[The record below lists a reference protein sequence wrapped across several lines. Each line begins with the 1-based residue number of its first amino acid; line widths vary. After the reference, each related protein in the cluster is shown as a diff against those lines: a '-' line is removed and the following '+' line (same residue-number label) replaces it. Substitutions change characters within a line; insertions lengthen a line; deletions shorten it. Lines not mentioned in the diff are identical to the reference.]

1 MKHKNYRYLSRGVLT
16 ATLAGAMV
24 FTPVAGIGVGLAP
37 TVRAEEAATA
47 GGYLNLEQ
55 MKANG
60 HREMYVGT
68 DWSGAQLEL
77 TEQDTGAHFEVKNF
91 GWANSEWALQY
102 VLNDLDLQAGV
113 SYEVEADITAS
124 RNKSVFVKLSDS
136 GMIESRIDLVA
147 GETYHF
153 QATSKP
159 DVAPT
164 TAKLFFALGQFTGEE
179 VSMAGAMDI
188 NNIRI
193 KNLTTG
199 AYLTVP
205 EKVVVEGSEYDFSKD
220 NSDGDVA
227 DPGTVKE
234 GYDLIWADEFDGNY
248 GDATVDANTGLNL
261 NNWAYQLGDGST
273 DCGNYGWGNNELQ
286 AYTNRKQ
293 NVAVNEDLTG
303 DGTPDGLL
311 RITASREDNGYVYA
325 GESAKNYT
333 SARLRSTTGEK
344 ALFNTTY
351 GYIEARMSLPATA
364 GAWPAFWM
372 LPESTTIYGGWPVSG
387 EIDIMESC
395 GAFADGAKNKAA
407 GTLHWGAPEHVY
419 KGSGNVNLDSD
430 TTYFHTYA
438 VDWEPGKM
446 VWYFDGKP
454 VTTRTNWNGK
464 ISGATADMSY
474 DAPFDQPFYMLLNLA
489 VDSGQ
494 FGGDANKA
502 QFVNDINMYVDYVRV
517 FQKSGGY
524 PDSVVKVVDN
534 NGNSD
539 WAQFEG
545 INQIAEITTSN
556 VAKASAGGGMDDAA
570 ADPGMWYLSHQ
581 SDATDA
587 TFDTV
592 ERDGN
597 AYAKVGVKTAGG
609 QDYSVQ
615 LIGHYNAKE
624 GYVYRVSYDTFAD
637 GGMVG
642 KTVNCDSKEWHGWST
657 YGIQSFELTEEPS
670 HNSFLFEQGEDFDNC
685 RIEFNVGS
693 KGSGNVYIGNVKVE
707 IVDPAELQ
715 KEADVRN
722 PSTKGDFIYNGSFD
736 QGNHH
741 VGYWSASEGTTLSVP
756 RYTTTD
762 LTGSDKRV
770 VDVASK
776 SNYEQIE
783 NGVKYYERRAQIS
796 GDGNVRPQVY
806 QSGLVMPKDAYHLT
820 FDLYSAKETAVTA
833 AVYEMD
839 GDKLGKRV
847 AAGRTT
853 VSAGKVNTFTWDVTT
868 TEDIADAAV
877 VFTFE
882 KDAKVQLDNV
892 SFIGANQGAAV
903 EAVPLG
909 DKQTWEGDNGGGGK
923 FAIQKDGEVY
933 YVENAASGNAWYAP
947 QIISNDFTLTEG
959 NRYRLT
965 FDYKME
971 GNSNN
976 RFDYIVQENGG
987 GWYAYQ
993 DVKALYVD
1001 EATQDA
1007 DGFNHE
1013 VAEFDAGR
1021 TLSTVHVV
1029 LGLGNSQASGDL
1041 KFSFKNVKLEL
1052 VTAGG
1057 NDGSAEGNR
1066 LEDVTDEEEP
1076 EVEPTTPSEPTAPSE
1091 PTTPSRPSQ
1100 PSQPATQAPAQNTAP
1115 TANPAP
1121 APAAT
1126 PAQAVAAQVNQGVTP
1141 VVRAANRNNTTTT
1154 TVTTQQDSDEEEEL
1168 SVEADGEVE
1177 TAEVSTTTAEEAA
1190 APLQN
1195 TALESPK
1202 ESKSAL
1208 PIVAVVLVAVAGVGI
1223 AGFIR
1228 FRNVVK

>member
-188 NNIRI
+188 NNVRI

-199 AYLTVP
+199 EYLTVP

-227 DPGTVKE
+227 DPGTIKE

-303 DGTPDGLL
+303 DGNPDGLL

-502 QFVNDINMYVDYVRV
+502 QFMNDINMYVDYVRV
-517 FQKSGGY
+517 FQKSSGY
-524 PDSVVKVVDN
+524 PDSVVKAVDN

-556 VAKASAGGGMDDAA
+556 VAKASAGGGMDDSS
-570 ADPGMWYLSHQ
+570 ADAGMWYLSHQ

-615 LIGHYNAKE
+615 LIGHYNAKA

-685 RIEFNVGS
+685 RIEFNVGA

-715 KEADVRN
+715 KETDVRK

-741 VGYWSASEGTTLSVP
+741 VGYWSASEGTTLTVP

-762 LTGSDKRV
+762 LTGSDKHV

-909 DKQTWEGDNGGGGK
+909 DKQTWGGDNGGGGK
-923 FAIQKDGEVY
+923 LDIAKDGDVY
-933 YVENAASGNAWYAP
+933 SLDNAVSGGAWYAP
-947 QIISNDFTLTEG
+947 QIISNDFTLMEG
-959 NRYRLT
+959 NRYRLS
-965 FDYKME
+965 FRYKME
-971 GNSNN
+971 GDSNN

-993 DVKALYVD
+993 DVTAVHADAATVD
-1001 EATQDA
+1001 AE
-1007 DGFNHE
+1007 GFNEE
-1013 VAEFDAGR
+1013 VVEFDAKK
-1021 TLSTVHVV
+1021 TLNNVHVV
-1029 LGLGNSQASGDL
+1029 IGLGNSAATGNL
-1041 KFSFKNVKLEL
+1041 KFLYKDVKIEL

-1057 NDGSAEGNR
+1057 DESTEGNR
-1066 LEDVTDEEEP
+1066 LEDVVDEEEP
-1076 EVEPTTPSEPTAPSE
+1076 AEEPSQPTEPEKEPSTPAQPSQ
-1091 PTTPSRPSQ
+1091 PSQ
-1100 PSQPATQAPAQNTAP
+1100 PSQPATQAPVQNTTPAA
-1115 TANPAP
+1115 TPAP
-1121 APAAT
+1121 APAQT

-1141 VVRAANRNNTTTT
+1141 VVRAANRNNNTTR
-1154 TVTTQQDSDEEEEL
+1154 TVTTETEVEEEEEL

-1195 TALESPK
+1195 TALENPK

>member
-1 MKHKNYRYLSRGVLT
+1 MKNKNNRHLYRGVLT

-24 FTPVAGIGVGLAP
+24 FQPVASLGLGVMP
-37 TVRAEEAATA
+37 TVRAEEAAVA
-47 GGYLNLEQ
+47 GGYLDLSQ

-68 DWSGAQLEL
+68 DWSGARLQV
-77 TEQDTGAHFEVKNF
+77 TEQDVSAHFDVENF

-102 VLNDLDLQAGV
+102 VLNDLDLQPGV
-113 SYEVEADITAS
+113 SYEVEADLTSS
-124 RNKSVFVKLSDS
+124 RDKAVFVKLSDS

-153 QATSKP
+153 KATSKP

-164 TAKLFFALGQFTGEE
+164 TAKLFFALGQFDGEE

-188 NNIRI
+188 KNVRI

-199 AYLTVP
+199 EYLTVP

-227 DPGTVKE
+227 DPGRTKD

-248 GDATVDANTGLNL
+248 GSATVDQNTGLNL

-303 DGTPDGLL
+303 DNVPDGLL
-311 RITASREDNGYVYA
+311 RITASREDDGYVYA
-325 GESAKNYT
+325 GESPKNYT
-333 SARLRSTTGEK
+333 SARLRSTTGEQ

-454 VTTRTNWNGK
+454 VATRTNWNGK

-494 FGGDANKA
+494 FGGDVNKA
-502 QFVNDINMYVDYVRV
+502 QFSNDINMYVDYVRV

-524 PDSVVKVVDN
+524 PDSVVKVVGDE
-534 NGNSD
+534 GNSD
-539 WAQFEG
+539 WAQYDG
-545 INQIAEITTSN
+545 VNQIAQITTSN
-556 VAKASAGGGMDDAA
+556 VAKASAGGGMDDSA
-570 ADPGMWYLSHQ
+570 ADAGMWYLSHQ

-587 TFDTV
+587 TFDAV
-592 ERDGN
+592 ERDGT
-597 AYAKVGVKTAGG
+597 AYAKVGVNTTGG

-615 LIGHYNAKE
+615 LIGHYNAKQ

-637 GGMVG
+637 GALVG

-657 YGIQSFELTEEPS
+657 YGIQSFELTAEPS

-685 RIEFNVGS
+685 RIEFNVGA
-693 KGSGNVYIGNVKVE
+693 KASGHVYIGNVKVE

-715 KEADVRN
+715 KEEETRK
-722 PSTKGDFIYNGSFD
+722 PSTKGDLIYNGSFD

-741 VGYWSASEGTTLSVP
+741 VGYWSATEGTTLNVP

-762 LTGSDKRV
+762 LTGSDKHV

-776 SNYEQIE
+776 TNYEQIE

-796 GDGNVRPQVY
+796 GDGQVRPQVY
-806 QSGLVMPKDAYHLT
+806 QSGLVMPADAYQLT
-820 FDLYSAKETAVTA
+820 FDLYSAKETTVTA
-833 AVYEMD
+833 AVYEMK
-839 GDKLGKRV
+839 GDALGKRV

-853 VSAGKVNTFTWDVTT
+853 VAAGKVNTFTWDVTT
-868 TEDIADAAV
+868 TEDIADAAI

-892 SFIGANQGAAV
+892 SFIGANQGASV

-909 DKQTWEGDNGGGGK
+909 DNQTWEGDNGGGGK
-923 FAIQKDGEVY
+923 LAIPKNGDVY
-933 YVENAASGNAWYAP
+933 SLENATSGGAWYAP
-947 QIISNDFTLTEG
+947 QIISNDFTLVEG

-971 GNSNN
+971 GGNN
-976 RFDYIVQENGG
+976 RFDYIVQENAGS
-987 GWYAYQ
+987 WYAYQ
-993 DVKALYVD
+993 DVKAVYVD
-1001 EATQDA
+1001 DATKDA
-1007 DGFNHE
+1007 DGFNRE
-1013 VAEFDAGR
+1013 VAEFEAGK
-1021 TLSTVHVV
+1021 TLNNVHIVM
-1029 LGLGNSQASGDL
+1029 GLGNSAANGDV

-1052 VTAGG
+1052 ITAGG
-1057 NDGSAEGNR
+1057 NGSAEGNR

-1076 EVEPTTPSEPTAPSE
+1076 EEEPSAPTQPTQPTQPEKEPTTPS
-1091 PTTPSRPSQ
+1091 Q
-1100 PSQPATQAPAQNTAP
+1100 PSNGGNTGTPAPAQPSTPVPQP
-1115 TANPAP
+1115 TPVQ
-1121 APAAT
+1121 
-1126 PAQAVAAQVNQGVTP
+1126 QAAAQVTEGVTP
-1141 VVRAANRNNTTTT
+1141 VVRAANRNTNTRTTTT
-1154 TVTTQQDSDEEEEL
+1154 TTTLDDAEEEAAL
-1168 SVEADGEVE
+1168 SVEAEDAVE
-1177 TAEVSTTTAEEAA
+1177 TAETVTATAEDAE
-1190 APLQN
+1190 APLEN
-1195 TALESPK
+1195 TALENPK
-1202 ESKSAL
+1202 EHKSAL
-1208 PIVAVVLVAVAGVGI
+1208 PIVAAILVAVAGIGV

-1228 FRNVVK
+1228 FKNMVK

>member
-1 MKHKNYRYLSRGVLT
+1 
-16 ATLAGAMV
+16 
-24 FTPVAGIGVGLAP
+24 
-37 TVRAEEAATA
+37 
-47 GGYLNLEQ
+47 
-55 MKANG
+55 
-60 HREMYVGT
+60 
-68 DWSGAQLEL
+68 
-77 TEQDTGAHFEVKNF
+77 
-91 GWANSEWALQY
+91 
-102 VLNDLDLQAGV
+102 
-113 SYEVEADITAS
+113 
-124 RNKSVFVKLSDS
+124 
-136 GMIESRIDLVA
+136 
-147 GETYHF
+147 
-153 QATSKP
+153 
-159 DVAPT
+159 
-164 TAKLFFALGQFTGEE
+164 
-179 VSMAGAMDI
+179 
-188 NNIRI
+188 
-193 KNLTTG
+193 
-199 AYLTVP
+199 
-205 EKVVVEGSEYDFSKD
+205 
-220 NSDGDVA
+220 
-227 DPGTVKE
+227 
-234 GYDLIWADEFDGNY
+234 
-248 GDATVDANTGLNL
+248 
-261 NNWAYQLGDGST
+261 
-273 DCGNYGWGNNELQ
+273 
-286 AYTNRKQ
+286 
-293 NVAVNEDLTG
+293 
-303 DGTPDGLL
+303 
-311 RITASREDNGYVYA
+311 
-325 GESAKNYT
+325 
-333 SARLRSTTGEK
+333 
-344 ALFNTTY
+344 
-351 GYIEARMSLPATA
+351 
-364 GAWPAFWM
+364 
-372 LPESTTIYGGWPVSG
+372 PESTTIYGGWPVSG

-454 VTTRTNWNGK
+454 VATRTNWNGK

-502 QFVNDINMYVDYVRV
+502 QFMNDINMYVDYVRV

-715 KEADVRN
+715 KEADVRK

-909 DKQTWEGDNGGGGK
+909 EKQTWEGDNGGGGK

-933 YVENAASGNAWYAP
+933 YVENAAS
-947 QIISNDFTLTEG
+947 
-959 NRYRLT
+959 
-965 FDYKME
+965 
-971 GNSNN
+971 
-976 RFDYIVQENGG
+976 
-987 GWYAYQ
+987 
-993 DVKALYVD
+993 
-1001 EATQDA
+1001 
-1007 DGFNHE
+1007 
-1013 VAEFDAGR
+1013 
-1021 TLSTVHVV
+1021 
-1029 LGLGNSQASGDL
+1029 
-1041 KFSFKNVKLEL
+1041 
-1052 VTAGG
+1052 
-1057 NDGSAEGNR
+1057 
-1066 LEDVTDEEEP
+1066 
-1076 EVEPTTPSEPTAPSE
+1076 
-1091 PTTPSRPSQ
+1091 
-1100 PSQPATQAPAQNTAP
+1100 
-1115 TANPAP
+1115 
-1121 APAAT
+1121 
-1126 PAQAVAAQVNQGVTP
+1126 
-1141 VVRAANRNNTTTT
+1141 
-1154 TVTTQQDSDEEEEL
+1154 
-1168 SVEADGEVE
+1168 
-1177 TAEVSTTTAEEAA
+1177 
-1190 APLQN
+1190 
-1195 TALESPK
+1195 
-1202 ESKSAL
+1202 
-1208 PIVAVVLVAVAGVGI
+1208 
-1223 AGFIR
+1223 
-1228 FRNVVK
+1228 